1 MTREL
6 AEFFESCL
14 WVLMR
19 DMLCSIPQCSWEIL
33 SSSDLHPTETLSAST
48 FFEAKLASTQSKPTF
63 CPPGYSRKFQF
74 CSVTGSKMKNT
85 KEMWQWWPATNLL
98 YFLHVSTESR
108 HRTRSFSCVIRRWAT
123 FLLRKAS
130 FISKLVG
137 FLQTGFPQ
145 LCDYSA
151 LQTSLGFF
159 FTLGCF
165 WDNQTCILSSTLLRT
180 VSWHV
185 YIILMFS
192 KAIFFSWSEMKR

>member
-1 MTREL
+1 MSINQVAEVSFVMGEDAFYFISYKNRQSTNIGIIEAVQKGNLRRQGLVTNTKVYHTMTREL

-85 KEMWQWWPATNLL
+85 KEMWQW
-98 YFLHVSTESR
+98 
-108 HRTRSFSCVIRRWAT
+108 
-123 FLLRKAS
+123 
-130 FISKLVG
+130 
-137 FLQTGFPQ
+137 
-145 LCDYSA
+145 
-151 LQTSLGFF
+151 
-159 FTLGCF
+159 
-165 WDNQTCILSSTLLRT
+165 
-180 VSWHV
+180 
-185 YIILMFS
+185 
-192 KAIFFSWSEMKR
+192 